1 MSVLVYTESENGS
14 FKKTAFEVVSYAKAI
29 ATELGTTLTAVSI
42 NASNT
47 SQLGVYGA
55 DKVLEITNDSLA
67 NFDSQAYADAI
78 SQAATSQD
86 ATVVVLSQTANAKF
100 MAPLVAVNLEADM
113 SLTWLRSRRASR
125 HLK

>member
-86 ATVVVLSQTANAKF
+86 ATVVVSNCKCKIYGTTCGCK
-100 MAPLVAVNLEADM
+100 
-113 SLTWLRSRRASR
+113 SRGWIC
-125 HLK
+125 L